1 VSPENDAERTG
12 AFERG
17 ARHVAG
23 LEARYESH
31 LAAVRARAER
41 LRESAGA
48 DADALARTLNP
59 DDQNPE

>member
-1 VSPENDAERTG
+1 MNPENDAERAG

-17 ARHVAG
+17 ARHVAD
-23 LEARYESH
+23 LEARHESH

-41 LRESAGA
+41 LRAIADA

-59 DDQNPE
+59 DDPSPE